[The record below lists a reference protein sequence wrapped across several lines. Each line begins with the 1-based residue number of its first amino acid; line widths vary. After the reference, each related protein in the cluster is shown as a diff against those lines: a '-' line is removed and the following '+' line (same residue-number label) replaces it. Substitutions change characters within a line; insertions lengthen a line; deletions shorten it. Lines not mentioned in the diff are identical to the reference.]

1 MPDARAWGR
10 RKDRHMPSRQP
21 EADMLHMQH
30 AHVVALLVRQ
40 HEAERLKAQRDA
52 VAKARRAAATAG
64 AADAE
69 TGAVPPATRRA
80 AKLPR
85 PRPA

>member
-1 MPDARAWGR
+1 
-10 RKDRHMPSRQP
+10 MPSRQP

-30 AHVVALLVRQ
+30 ASVIALLVRQ
-40 HEAERLKAQRDA
+40 HEAERLKARRDA
-52 VAKARRAAATAG
+52 VAKVRRAATAG